1 MKRNDSIEEFI
12 LNHRDDFDE
21 LTPAPQSW
29 DAIADRLDAE
39 KKRPR
44 LSVNAV
50 LFRKMA
56 AAVVVMFALYG
67 AYNVAIRFNQYNKM
81 AQVDN
86 SVQQQNP
93 MLNEL
98 AETEAFYVSRVE
110 NKMAELERL
119 CKDHPQALAEVEEEF
134 KLLDSDLTELKTD
147 LQSGVSRQE
156 IVEAMVENYRIK
168 LRIVENILEQMNEN
182 ENQNHAKDEIQSI
195 EM

>member
-29 DAIADRLDAE
+29 DAIADRLDAG

-67 AYNVAIRFNQYNKM
+67 AYNVAIRFDRYNKT
-81 AQVDN
+81 AHTNN
-86 SVQQQNP
+86 SGMQNP
-93 MLNEL
+93 MLSEL

-119 CKDHPQALAEVEEEF
+119 CKDHPQALAEIEEEF

-168 LRIVENILEQMNEN
+168 LRIVENILEQMNQN